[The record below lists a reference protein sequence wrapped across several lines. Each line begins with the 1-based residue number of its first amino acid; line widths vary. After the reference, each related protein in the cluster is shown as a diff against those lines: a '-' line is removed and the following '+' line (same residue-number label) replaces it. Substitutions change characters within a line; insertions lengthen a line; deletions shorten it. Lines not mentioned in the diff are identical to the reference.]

1 MSDIQSSA
9 LGDSASGQSA
19 VQVPQESAIQ
29 ITHVTY
35 ALFALGL
42 VSAGLLAVAGVII
55 AYIKRDDVQGTYLA
69 SHMDWLIRSF
79 WWTLLWSALTVLF
92 IIVTFGLGAF
102 VAWIPFGIIWIWGAY
117 RIIKGWLR
125 LAEKRAV
132 S

>member
-1 MSDIQSSA
+1 MSDIQSPVVSA
-9 LGDSASGQSA
+9 GA
-19 VQVPQESAIQ
+19 PQESAVQ

-42 VSAGLLAVAGVII
+42 VSVGLLAVVGVII
-55 AYIKRDDVQGTYLA
+55 AYVKRDDVNGTYLR
-69 SHMDWLIRSF
+69 SHMDWLTRSF
-79 WWTLLWSALTVLF
+79 WWTLLWSALVVLF
-92 IIVTFGLGAF
+92 VILTLGLGALL
-102 VAWIPFGIIWIWGAY
+102 AGIPFAAIWLWGAY

>member
-1 MSDIQSSA
+1 MSDIQSPSVREDVSEGA
-9 LGDSASGQSA
+9 
-19 VQVPQESAIQ
+19 PQESAVQ

-55 AYIKRDDVQGTYLA
+55 AYIKRDDVNGTYLR

-79 WWTLLWSALTVLF
+79 WWTVLWSALTVLF
-92 IIVTFGLGAF
+92 IIVTLGLGVF
-102 VAWIPFGIIWIWGAY
+102 LAWIPFGIIWIWGAY

-125 LAEKRAV
+125 LSEKRV
-132 S
+132 VN